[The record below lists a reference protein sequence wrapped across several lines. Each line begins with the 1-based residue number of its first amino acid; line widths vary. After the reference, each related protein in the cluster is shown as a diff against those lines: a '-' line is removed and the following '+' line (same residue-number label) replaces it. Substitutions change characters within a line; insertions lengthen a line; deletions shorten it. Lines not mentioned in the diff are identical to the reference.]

1 MSQVAPAPNSNPVGG
16 PEQGNI
22 IIIIIIIIINI
33 IINTIITIIISNH
46 NYISSPWATTN
57 ANICCKVIEKFK
69 DTSWY

>member
-16 PEQGNI
+16 PEQGNN
-22 IIIIIIIIINI
+22 IIIINI